1 MALPQIEALDALI
14 EQQQSTLTDPAER
27 DRALADIEF
36 ELEGMLSNVSTCRGD
51 AQVQRRGRS
60 GNGSSPKE

>member
-27 DRALADIEF
+27 DRALADIEH
-36 ELEGMLSNVSTCRGD
+36 ELEGMLSNLTTYRGD
-51 AQVQRRGRS
+51 AQVQMRGRQRN
-60 GNGSSPKE
+60 GNSAK

>member
-36 ELEGMLSNVSTCRGD
+36 ELEGMLSNVSTYRGD
-51 AQVQRRGRS
+51 AQVQMRGRS
-60 GNGSSPKE
+60 GNGSGPKE